1 MEKMTQY
8 GEFGCI
14 FSHNYAF
21 KISHFLHVYKHSYI
35 VSEEGSSNVLHIE
48 CVGQGRQTGGGG
60 VGGSQPP
67 LNFRGGVE
75 HLSTPLILRRFIL
88 GGGGWLPLN

>member
-21 KISHFLHVYKHSYI
+21 KISHFLHVYKHNYI
-35 VSEEGSSNVLHIE
+35 VSEEGSSIVLYIE
-48 CVGQGRQTGGGG
+48 C
-60 VGGSQPP
+60 
-67 LNFRGGVE
+67 
-75 HLSTPLILRRFIL
+75 L
-88 GGGGWLPLN
+88 GGMFLREMFYNVAQFDEF